1 MNLYTR
7 ILSVPAN
14 SMVANVVYEFTVAVR
29 SADGRKALNSVTVV
43 PQSPHSAELSI
54 TSTFQKFNA
63 ESKLLVQAFILA
75 PYATS
80 SEWSVFTPHGV
91 PVPFTSLTPRRKSF
105 PITDANSRITYPLC
119 IAGYTFESG
128 NAYVFR
134 LSINPTDNIGM
145 VTYAEITLT
154 ANAPPSGGYLASSP
168 DVGLALETAFMITS
182 SGWTTGVDSYPLSFS
197 FSYSLSDSGAGMTL
211 AASSVRAYVDSTL
224 PAGLSS
230 ERNRLRLSS
239 VVSDIFDSTAIVA
252 TVATVNANP
261 SLILSEVLE
270 SGLSAAFSEGNI
282 DHALQV
288 INNVSVDASPHT
300 SCLYGPLHQSFF
312 HFKIVTRENFTKST

>member
-1 MNLYTR
+1 MNSHTS

-14 SMVANVVYEFTVAVR
+14 SMIANVVYVFTVAVKA
-29 SADGRKALNSVTVV
+29 ADGRSALNSVTVV
-43 PQSPHSAELSI
+43 PQLQNSAELSI
-54 TSTFQKFNA
+54 TSTFQNFNV

-91 PVPFTSLTPRRKSF
+91 PVPFTSLTPKRKSF
-105 PITDANSRITYPLC
+105 PITDANSRITYPLS
-119 IAGYTFESG
+119 IAGNTFVSG

-134 LSINPTDNIGM
+134 LSINPTDNSGM

-154 ANAPPSGGYLASSP
+154 ANAPPSGGYVASSP
-168 DVGLALETAFMITS
+168 TVGLALETAFMITS

-211 AASSVRAYVDSTL
+211 AASSVRAFVDSTL

-230 ERNRLRLSS
+230 ERNRVRLSS
-239 VVSDIFDSTAIVA
+239 VVSDIFDSSATVA
-252 TVATVNANP
+252 TVVTVNANP
-261 SLILSEVLE
+261 SLVLSEVLE

-288 INNVSVDASPHT
+288 VNNVCVIVHLRT
-300 SCLYGPLHQSFF
+300 YCLLHLIFLVPYLNQYDRNWNL
-312 HFKIVTRENFTKST
+312 KKFT